1 MPNCEEEKAVPLVK
15 CRTMVIFAL
24 FRRLDVD
31 RQLCQFVE
39 GNMGECLTMYSA
51 CLSDE
56 IARKRKEEDT
66 RDIFL
71 FRIENFGRFD
81 FFEDFRKRCAEFRLL
96 QG

>member
-1 MPNCEEEKAVPLVK
+1 
-15 CRTMVIFAL
+15 MVIFVL
-24 FRRLDVD
+24 LRRLDVD

-56 IARKRKEEDT
+56 IVRKRKDEDT
-66 RDIFL
+66 RDIFQ
-71 FRIENFGRFD
+71 FRIENFGRFG